1 MITTRE
7 WEGRMMIDA
16 ILAPNERETDRD
28 SIVPVI
34 GPIILFN
41 ACERRLDDQVNLVCP
56 HISQSPGLHWS
67 VWMHVVNSKV
77 AKRFKRLI
85 EIASLCMIVR
95 RETAK

>member
-1 MITTRE
+1 
-7 WEGRMMIDA
+7 MMIDA

-56 HISQSPGLHWS
+56 HISQSPGLH
-67 VWMHVVNSKV
+67 
-77 AKRFKRLI
+77 
-85 EIASLCMIVR
+85 
-95 RETAK
+95 